1 MSESITESTKS
12 TNNEL
17 TRAEIMR
24 RYPRLT
30 AHVICASLGYCTP
43 SSAAAIVR
51 DVKYGRLNYC
61 EWIYACYNGDP
72 RGAVQLAIRARHG
85 HKGFMASYAQARALV
100 NAAIEHNQEP
110 MFASWM

>member
-1 MSESITESTKS
+1 MSDSTSTDS

-17 TRAEIMR
+17 TRSEIMR

-72 RGAVQLAIRARHG
+72 KGAVRLAIRARHG
-85 HKGFMASYAQARALV
+85 HKGFMASYQRTRLLV
-100 NAAIEHNQEP
+100 QHAIETSQEP
-110 MFASWM
+110 MLASWM